1 MDCSIG
7 GGLLYLEQSSGEQL
21 PFSLPKIVRTKEK
34 SAANASPSNTS
45 DGFHGSSSFIASSP
59 VLRKSFSDSVSR
71 FGSLIFSD
79 YSCRSPSAVNTEA
92 FRIFVATW
100 NVGGNTPHMGLNLND
115 FLPADD
121 HSDIYVLGFQE
132 IVPLNAGNVLVLE
145 DNEPAAKWLSLIDEA
160 LNGSTDSET
169 DTDSQTPSPF
179 TTSISSQASGM
190 KTPVSRDSK
199 MHSGPLFFQKP
210 LLKSISKTYRTE
222 QGRRLRAC
230 NCPSKVTRKYYRES
244 CFRCQ
249 HAHISDDDSTD
260 EEEDDEPSISSVAG
274 LPTTPSSNQQR
285 DAYV

>member
-21 PFSLPKIVRTKEK
+21 P
-34 SAANASPSNTS
+34 
-45 DGFHGSSSFIASSP
+45 
-59 VLRKSFSDSVSR
+59 
-71 FGSLIFSD
+71 
-79 YSCRSPSAVNTEA
+79 
-92 FRIFVATW
+92 
-100 NVGGNTPHMGLNLND
+100 
-115 FLPADD
+115 
-121 HSDIYVLGFQE
+121 E

-274 LPTTPSSNQQR
+274 LPTTPSSNQQSR
-285 DAYV
+285 IIWLGDLNYRIALSYTETKKLLEENDWDALFEKDQTYLVSKSIRFRGLEEYVLNSRPSGPPFLHADEAQTVRQAGKETLL